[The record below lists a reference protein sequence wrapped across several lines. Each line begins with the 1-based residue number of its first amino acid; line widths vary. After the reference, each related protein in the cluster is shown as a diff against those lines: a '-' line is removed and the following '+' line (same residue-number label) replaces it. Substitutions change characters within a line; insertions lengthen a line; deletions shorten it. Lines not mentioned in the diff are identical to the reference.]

1 MDNNVSYLV
10 HEGVVARLERTNKRI
25 VFALIMSIFLL
36 FASNMAWLWVWT
48 QYDYSSEATTTETS
62 RVIVDAE
69 DGNAN
74 YIGNDGS
81 IVNGTGGGDGQ
92 ENNDQ
97 TQDTQ

>member
-36 FASNMAWLWVWT
+36 FASNMAWLWAWT
-48 QYDYSSEATTTETS
+48 QYDYSGTATTNETS
-62 RVIVDAE
+62 RIIVDAD
-69 DGNAN
+69 DGVAN

-81 IVNGTGGGDGQ
+81 IVNGTDSGDSQ
-92 ENNDQ
+92 ENDNQ
-97 TQDTQ
+97 TQNTH